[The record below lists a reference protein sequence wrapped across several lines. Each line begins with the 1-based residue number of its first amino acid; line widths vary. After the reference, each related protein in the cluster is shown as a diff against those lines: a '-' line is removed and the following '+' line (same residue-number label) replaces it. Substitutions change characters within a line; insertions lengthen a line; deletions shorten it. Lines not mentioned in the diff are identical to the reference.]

1 MPHLKIGREM
11 KKLLTFGHYYVRDL
25 SRNMG
30 NV

>member
-1 MPHLKIGREM
+1 M
-11 KKLLTFGHYYVRDL
+11 KKLLTFSHFCLREL